1 MHLYSSTYPLGN
13 LCKSACLS
21 ANYLAIYLRK
31 CRICV
36 NTHTHTHTH
45 THILTARNSRVKILL
60 SKEVC
65 KSVYR
70 HFCTLLCIYPDN
82 K

>member
-36 NTHTHTHTH
+36 NTH
-45 THILTARNSRVKILL
+45 ILTARNSRVKILL

-65 KSVYR
+65 KSVY
-70 HFCTLLCIYPDN
+70 PDN